1 MWAEFKHA
9 LRRLRGRII
18 GWSIGLSLYSLMMVF
33 MYDVVRD
40 MMGIEELLA
49 AYPPEIMAFVGVTDA
64 FAIMT
69 PAGYLE
75 AYFFN
80 YMSVIIGIF
89 VIGAAAGML
98 VGDEERG
105 VLDLVLAHPISRTS
119 LFLSRAL
126 ALIAATIIILL
137 VCWLSWAV
145 PSGQT
150 QLDLTWLEFLLPFV
164 PLLAQLLLF
173 GALALLL
180 SFLLPSTRL
189 AGMTTGFLLVGN
201 YLLMGLY
208 RLNDNLETAVKLTP
222 LYYYQGGDAV
232 AGLEWNWLAGI
243 LAVTL
248 LFTAVAWFLFQR
260 RDIRVGGEGSWKLP
274 WHRKDSQPAE
284 TSAI

>member
-18 GWSIGLSLYSLMMVF
+18 GWSIGVGLYSLMMVF

-40 MMGIEELLA
+40 MMGIEDLLA

-80 YMSVIIGIF
+80 YMTVIIGIF
-89 VIGAAAGML
+89 VIGAATGML

-105 VLDLVLAHPISRTS
+105 LLDLILAHPISRTA
-119 LFLSRAL
+119 LFASRAL
-126 ALIAATIIILL
+126 ALVVATAVILL
-137 VCWLSWAV
+137 VNWLCWAI

-150 QLDLTWLEFLLPFV
+150 QLDLSWGQFLLPFI

-180 SFLLPSTRL
+180 SFWLPSARL
-189 AGMTTGFLLVGN
+189 AGMITGALLVGN

-208 RLNDNLETAVKLTP
+208 RLNDNLEAIVKLTP
-222 LYYYQGGDAV
+222 LYYYQGGQA
-232 AGLEWNWLAGI
+232 AHGLEWGWLAG
-243 LAVTL
+243 AVVATL
-248 LFTAVAWFLFQR
+248 LLTAVSWQLFQR
-260 RDIRVGGEGSWKLP
+260 RDIRVGGEGGWGSFRL
-274 WHRKDSQPAE
+274 RRSRA
-284 TSAI
+284 